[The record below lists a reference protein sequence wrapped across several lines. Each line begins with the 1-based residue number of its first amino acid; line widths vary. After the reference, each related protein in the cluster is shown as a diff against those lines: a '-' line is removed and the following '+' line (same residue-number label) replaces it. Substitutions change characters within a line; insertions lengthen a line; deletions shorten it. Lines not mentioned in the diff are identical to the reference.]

1 MNNKYKIK
9 LMTEFLHG
17 PIWVYDKEGFIDSLS
32 LVEEDFII
40 KELDKEMADMYSS
53 YYEFDSHDEACWF
66 NKEKQIEDKPK
77 MLELLSKLKARL
89 NEINDY
95 SFEIEDLITPEYEK
109 L

>member
-1 MNNKYKIK
+1 MKNRMKIK

-17 PIWVYDKEGFIDSLS
+17 PIWIYDEEGFIDSLT

-89 NEINDY
+89 NEINDG

>member
-1 MNNKYKIK
+1 MKNRMKIK

-17 PIWVYDKEGFIDSLS
+17 PIWVYDEEGFIDSLT

-77 MLELLSKLKARL
+77 MLELLSKLKTRL
-89 NEINDY
+89 NEINDG
-95 SFEIEDLITPEYEK
+95 SFEIEDLITPEYEN

>member
-1 MNNKYKIK
+1 MKNRMKIK

-17 PIWVYDKEGFIDSLS
+17 PIWIYDEEGFIDSLT

-89 NEINDY
+89 NEINDG
-95 SFEIEDLITPEYEK
+95 SFEIEDLITPEYEN

>member
-1 MNNKYKIK
+1 MKNRMKIK

-17 PIWVYDKEGFIDSLS
+17 PIWVYDGEGFIDSLT

-53 YYEFDSHDEACWF
+53 YYEFDSHDKACWF
-66 NKEKQIEDKPK
+66 NKEKQIGDKPK

-89 NEINDY
+89 NEINDG
-95 SFEIEDLITPEYEK
+95 SFEIEDLITPEYEN